1 MSQWLE
7 KYHYASDSLKDP
19 ALSQRRFASL
29 IKFIAAF
36 LLSLGSELSALMIF
50 VNGCGCQVYHFNY
63 NNYRRVMSLKS
74 VAPFQSARN
83 WPHFLESALI
93 IFFSAVAYTQKG
105 LIDTHFLHWPLHHME
120 QV

>member
-50 VNGCGCQVYHFNY
+50 VNGCGCQCQVYHFN
-63 NNYRRVMSLKS
+63 
-74 VAPFQSARN
+74 
-83 WPHFLESALI
+83 
-93 IFFSAVAYTQKG
+93 
-105 LIDTHFLHWPLHHME
+105 
-120 QV
+120 